1 MKKPDAE
8 SSHNRRSFLK
18 AAGGAVLASATTTA
32 TTSAFAQE
40 PSAKSSP
47 QKGHERSAHS
57 DRGIWITWYDLP
69 AEGRDA
75 YFTWLHGTYLLGLL
89 KRPGYLWAA
98 HYASLDLE
106 GGAENAKRYRH
117 VDDPRVGKGYHY
129 MLLIAASEA
138 SVFGDPVPSLINA
151 AQSEEGKK
159 MLAMRTGERMNLFTE
174 ACWREGSSFS
184 TYKEG
189 MTGAPCIQ
197 VGSFDCELEFEEEM
211 HAGYV
216 LQRMPKMCAT
226 PSCVRVRKLNSVA
239 GWAKHGIIYEFAS
252 KEGFDRDYAPAVANS
267 PLGLNG
273 HSVVPNLI
281 HAPNGPNSAIRI
293 WPPVPKA

>member
-1 MKKPDAE
+1 MNRHDGE
-8 SSHNRRSFLK
+8 TTVNRRNFLK
-18 AAGGAVLASATTTA
+18 VAGGAAAAIATVKNT
-32 TTSAFAQE
+32 FAQNTSSK
-40 PSAKSSP
+40 SAA
-47 QKGHERSAHS
+47 QKDHGRNAPP
-57 DRGIWITWYDLP
+57 DRGLWITWYDLP
-69 AEGRDA
+69 VQGRDA
-75 YFTWLHGTYLLGLL
+75 YFSWLHGTYLPGIL

-98 HYASLDLE
+98 HYASQDLE
-106 GGAENAKRYRH
+106 GGAENSKKYRH

-129 MLLIAASEA
+129 MLLIAATDA
-138 SVFGDPVPSLINA
+138 SVFGDPVPSLIHA
-151 AQSEEGKK
+151 ALPEEGKM
-159 MLAMRTGERMNLFTE
+159 MLAMRIGERVNLFTE
-174 ACWREGSSFS
+174 ACRREGRALAA
-184 TYKEG
+184 YNEG

-216 LQRMPKMCAT
+216 LERLPKMCAT
-226 PSCVRVRKLNSVA
+226 PSCVRTRKLNSVA

-273 HSVVPNLI
+273 HSVVPNLT
-281 HAPNGPNSAIRI
+281 HAPNGPNSALRI

>member
-1 MKKPDAE
+1 MKIQDAGT
-8 SSHNRRSFLK
+8 SHNRRNFLK
-18 AAGGAVLASATTTA
+18 AASGAAVAIAATTGVLAQESG
-32 TTSAFAQE
+32 SKFA
-40 PSAKSSP
+40 P
-47 QKGHERSAHS
+47 QKGHAQSAS
-57 DRGIWITWYDLP
+57 TDRGIWITWYDLP

-75 YFTWLHGTYLLGLL
+75 YFSWLNGTYLPGLL

-98 HYASLDLE
+98 HYASQDLE
-106 GGAENAKRYRH
+106 GGAENAKRYKH
-117 VDDPRVGKGYHY
+117 VDDPKVGKGYHY
-129 MLLIAASEA
+129 MLLIAASDA
-138 SVFGDPVPSLINA
+138 GVFGDPVPSLINA
-151 AQSEEGKK
+151 AQPEEGKK
-159 MLAMRTGERMNLFTE
+159 MLALRTGERTNIFTE
-174 ACWREGSSFS
+174 ACRREGSAFS
-184 TYKEG
+184 VYKEG

-216 LQRMPKMCAT
+216 LERMPKMCAT

>member
-1 MKKPDAE
+1 MKRHDGETSRK
-8 SSHNRRSFLK
+8 RRNFLK
-18 AAGGAVLASATTTA
+18 VAGGAAAVALTA
-32 TTSAFAQE
+32 TKSAFAQDGN
-40 PSAKSSP
+40 SKSSP
-47 QKGHERSAHS
+47 LKDSGRVAPR

-69 AEGRDA
+69 MEGRDA
-75 YFTWLHGTYLLGLL
+75 YFSWLHGTYLPAIL

-98 HYASLDLE
+98 HYASQDLE
-106 GGAENAKRYRH
+106 GGAENATRYHH
-117 VDDPRVGKGYHY
+117 VDDPKVGKGYHY
-129 MLLIAASEA
+129 MLLIAAA
-138 SVFGDPVPSLINA
+138 DAGVFGDPVPSLIHA
-151 AQSEEGKK
+151 ALPEQGKK
-159 MLAMRTGERMNLFTE
+159 MLAMRVGERMNLFTE
-174 ACWREGSSFS
+174 ACRREGRALA

-197 VGSFDCELEFEEEM
+197 VGSFDCALEYEEEM

-216 LQRMPKMCAT
+216 LERLPKMCAT
-226 PSCVRVRKLNSVA
+226 PSCLRTRKLNSVA

-273 HSVVPNLI
+273 RSVVPNLV
-281 HAPNGPNSAIRI
+281 HAPNGPNAALRI

>member
-1 MKKPDAE
+1 MKKSEEAAMQQ
-8 SSHNRRSFLK
+8 RRKFLK
-18 AAGGAVLASATTTA
+18 TAGGAAVALAAA
-32 TTSAFAQE
+32 GKAFAQSTDTHSA
-40 PSAKSSP
+40 PRKNSAKSAP
-47 QKGHERSAHS
+47 P

-75 YFTWLHGTYLLGLL
+75 YFSWLHGTYLPGLL

-98 HYASLDLE
+98 HYQSMDLE
-106 GGAENAKRYRH
+106 GGADNAKRYKH
-117 VDDPRVGKGYHY
+117 VDDPKVGKGFHF
-129 MLLIAASEA
+129 MLLIAAA
-138 SVFGDPVPSLINA
+138 DANVFGDAVPSVMNA
-151 AQSEEGKK
+151 ALPEQGKK
-159 MLAMRTGERMNLFTE
+159 MLALRMGERMNIFTE
-174 ACWREGSSFS
+174 TGRRDGLAHGA
-184 TYKEG
+184 YKEG

-197 VGSFDCELEFEEEM
+197 VGSFDCPTEFEEEM

-216 LQRMPKMCAT
+216 LQRLPKMCAT

-273 HSVVPNLI
+273 HSVVPELL
-281 HAPNGPNSAIRI
+281 HAPNGPNSALRI
-293 WPPVPKA
+293 WPPVPKI

>member
-1 MKKPDAE
+1 MKKQDRATNG
-8 SSHNRRSFLK
+8 NRRKFLK
-18 AAGGAVLASATTTA
+18 AASGAAVALAAANNT
-32 TTSAFAQE
+32 FAQS
-40 PSAKSSP
+40 PNSKSAP
-47 QKGHERSAHS
+47 QIEHGRTAPP
-57 DRGIWITWYDLP
+57 DRGLWITWYDLP

-75 YFTWLHGTYLLGLL
+75 YFSWLHGTYLPGLL

-98 HYASLDLE
+98 HYASQDLE
-106 GGAENAKRYRH
+106 GGAENSKRYRH
-117 VDDPRVGKGYHY
+117 VDDPAVGKGYHY
-129 MLLIAASEA
+129 MLLIAATEA
-138 SVFGDPVPSLINA
+138 GVFGDPVPSLINA
-151 AQSEEGKK
+151 ALPEEGKK

-174 ACWREGSSFS
+174 ACRREG
-184 TYKEG
+184 TALAAYKEG
-189 MTGAPCIQ
+189 MVGAPCIQ
-197 VGSFDCELEFEEEM
+197 VGSFDCELQFEEEM

-216 LQRMPKMCAT
+216 LERLPKMCAT
-226 PSCVRVRKLNSVA
+226 PSCVRTRKLNSVA

-281 HAPNGPNSAIRI
+281 HAPNGPNSALRI

>member
-1 MKKPDAE
+1 MIRHEAE
-8 SSHNRRSFLK
+8 TSRNRRNFLK
-18 AAGGAVLASATTTA
+18 TAGGAAAVALATAKGALAQNENSKSA
-32 TTSAFAQE
+32 
-40 PSAKSSP
+40 P
-47 QKGHERSAHS
+47 QKGRAHS
-57 DRGIWITWYDLP
+57 APQDRGMWITWYDLP
-69 AEGRDA
+69 MEGREA
-75 YFTWLHGTYLLGLL
+75 YFSWLHGTYLPGLL

-98 HYASLDLE
+98 HYASQDLE
-106 GGAENAKRYRH
+106 GGAENATRYKH
-117 VDDPRVGKGYHY
+117 VDDPRVGKGYRY
-129 MLLIAASEA
+129 MLLVAATDA
-138 SVFGDPVPSLINA
+138 GVFGDPVPSLINA
-151 AQSEEGKK
+151 ALPEQGKK
-159 MLAMRTGERMNLFTE
+159 MLAMRVGERMNLFTQ
-174 ACWREGSSFS
+174 ACWREGRALGA
-184 TYKEG
+184 YKEG

-197 VGSFDCELEFEEEM
+197 VGSFDCALEYEEEM

-273 HSVVPNLI
+273 RSVVPNLT
-281 HAPNGPNSAIRI
+281 HAPNGPNSALRI

>member
-1 MKKPDAE
+1 MKRQDAE
-8 SSHNRRSFLK
+8 TSRNRRNFLK
-18 AAGGAVLASATTTA
+18 AAGGAAVAVAA

-40 PSAKSSP
+40 TSSKSAP
-47 QKGHERSAHS
+47 QKGHARSVPL

-75 YFTWLHGTYLLGLL
+75 YFSWLHGTYLPGLL

-98 HYASLDLE
+98 HYASQDLE
-106 GGAENAKRYRH
+106 GGAGNAKRYKH
-117 VDDPRVGKGYHY
+117 VDDPKVGKGYHY
-129 MLLIAASEA
+129 MLLVAASDA
-138 SVFGDPVPSLINA
+138 GVFGDPVPSLINA
-151 AQSEEGKK
+151 AQPDEGKK
-159 MLAMRTGERMNLFTE
+159 MLAMRTGERANIFTE
-174 ACWREGSSFS
+174 ACRREGSAYHA
-184 TYKEG
+184 YKEG

-216 LQRMPKMCAT
+216 LERMPKMCAT

-252 KEGFDRDYAPAVANS
+252 KAGFDRDYAPAVANS

-281 HAPNGPNSAIRI
+281 HAPNGPNSALRI
-293 WPPVPKA
+293 WPPLPKA

>member
-1 MKKPDAE
+1 MKRQAGE
-8 SSHNRRSFLK
+8 TSSNRRKFLK
-18 AAGGAVLASATTTA
+18 AASGAAFGFAAVKDT
-32 TTSAFAQE
+32 FAQ
-40 PSAKSSP
+40 SASTKSA
-47 QKGHERSAHS
+47 QEKERGRSAPP
-57 DRGIWITWYDLP
+57 DRGLWITWFDLP
-69 AEGRDA
+69 MEGRDA
-75 YFTWLHGTYLLGLL
+75 YFSWLHGTYLPDLL

-98 HYASLDLE
+98 HYASQDLE
-106 GGAENAKRYRH
+106 GGAENSKRYRH
-117 VDDPRVGKGYHY
+117 LDDPKVGKGYHY
-129 MLLIAASEA
+129 MLLIAAADA

-151 AQSEEGKK
+151 ALPPEGKK
-159 MLAMRTGERMNLFTE
+159 MLAMRTGERMNIFTE
-174 ACWREGSSFS
+174 ACRREGGAFGA
-184 TYKEG
+184 YKEG

-216 LQRMPKMCAT
+216 LERLPKMCAT
-226 PSCVRVRKLNSVA
+226 PSCIRTRKLNSVA

-281 HAPNGPNSAIRI
+281 HAPNGPNSALRI
-293 WPPVPKA
+293 WPPVPKAG